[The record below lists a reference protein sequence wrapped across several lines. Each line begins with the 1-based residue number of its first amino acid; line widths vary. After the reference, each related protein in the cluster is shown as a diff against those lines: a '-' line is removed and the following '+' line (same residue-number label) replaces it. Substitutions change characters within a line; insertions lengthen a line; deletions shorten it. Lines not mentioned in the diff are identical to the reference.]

1 MEGAR
6 RKGLKAIFINSDNSG
21 DEQIWKDVRAG
32 KYDLVYISPE
42 MALSGRFQ
50 GLWSDKAFAARI
62 AAVFVD
68 EVHCVDEW
76 GEGFRPQYQQLARL
90 RVYTGL
96 DVPVVACSATLSTS
110 TFDVVW
116 DKLGYGNRPF
126 WGVDVG
132 TDRDNLLFLIRPP
145 RYPENPALDI
155 LNIIPKG
162 LTEES
167 TVADLKVKTLFY
179 IQNEGAC
186 RDAVQTLRKCLPAQ
200 LRSAVYPFSSIL
212 SEGAKALAWKR
223 FQDDEIKVLYTTDVT
238 AMGLD
243 EPKVDLSVVAG
254 DPTSISAVAQRWGR
268 AARDRQHSG
277 TCILLPPKWAFR
289 PVEPQIDAAAVI
301 AKRATGKGKGK
312 GRGKSAKSDD
322 AKEEGKRTQAK
333 RAKMQEPLVEL
344 CNVTSESGE

>member
-1 MEGAR
+1 
-6 RKGLKAIFINSDNSG
+6 
-21 DEQIWKDVRAG
+21 
-32 KYDLVYISPE
+32 

-50 GLWSDKAFAARI
+50 GLWSDKEFAALI
-62 AAVFVD
+62 AAVIVD

-116 DKLGYGNRPF
+116 EKLGYGNRPF

-132 TDRDNLLFLIRPP
+132 TDRSNLLFLIRPP
-145 RYPENPALDI
+145 RYPDNPALDV
-155 LNIIPKG
+155 LQVIPEG
-162 LTEES
+162 LTDKS
-167 TVADLKVKTLFY
+167 TIDDLKVKTLFY

-186 RDAVQTLRKCLPAQ
+186 RDAVQTIRKCLPAQ
-200 LRSAVYPFSSIL
+200 LRNAVYPFSSNL
-212 SEGAKALAWKR
+212 SEGAKDLAWKK
-223 FQDDEIKVLYTTDVT
+223 FQNDEIKLFYTTDVT
-238 AMGLD
+238 AMGLN
-243 EPKVDLSVVAG
+243 EPKVDLVVVAG

-268 AARDRQHSG
+268 AARDREHKG

-289 PVEPQIDAAAVI
+289 PIEPQVNANAAAEL

-312 GRGKSAKSDD
+312 SAKASDT
-322 AKEEGKRTQAK
+322 KTEGKQAQAK
-333 RAKMQEPLVEL
+333 RAKMQEGLVNL
-344 CNVTSESGE
+344 CNVTLESGTCWLDCDGRLADVAVG